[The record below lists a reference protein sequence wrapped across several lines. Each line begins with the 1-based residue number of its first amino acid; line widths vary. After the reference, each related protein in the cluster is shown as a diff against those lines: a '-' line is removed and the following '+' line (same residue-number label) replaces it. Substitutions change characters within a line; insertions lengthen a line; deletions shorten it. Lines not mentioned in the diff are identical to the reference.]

1 MQNNNSGRNNKG
13 KSQIIY
19 IKPNDS
25 SFIRG
30 DQQIL
35 EKYYKLQPFLLK
47 QLKSKLYYGVRIA
60 KLFLMLISNIF
71 IKNIV
76 FVTWFAD
83 YHAAVMVFAARITG
97 KKSVIF
103 IGGQES
109 ISYPELNK
117 GVYRKKIRGAFVK
130 YALRNADLIIAN
142 HKSLIY
148 HENFYYNQAQPHID
162 GISHYVKDLST
173 PVEIIYNGI
182 DPLRFV
188 RDYTIPKQE
197 NLVLTVGTMTQ
208 KGDFYNK
215 GFDLFIQTA
224 EKNPQLDFI
233 LIGLHPD
240 YLSWTEDNYHIS
252 KIPNLKVIPSFCPHD
267 ILNESY
273 NKARVFVQAS
283 ITEGMPNTLSEAM
296 LLECIPVG
304 SNVNGIPDAIGDT
317 GVIILNRT
325 VKDLETGIQQALN
338 MNTAQMARKRVM
350 QLFSFEQR
358 EEKIIQ
364 VIRKFLPFA

>member
-1 MQNNNSGRNNKG
+1 MKNNNSVESNTVKT
-13 KSQIIY
+13 QLIY

-25 SFIRG
+25 SFIRI
-30 DQQIL
+30 DQQIF
-35 EKYYKLQPFLLK
+35 EKHYDLHPILLK
-47 QLKSKLYYGVRIA
+47 QLKSKFHYGI
-60 KLFLMLISNIF
+60 KISQMFLVLISKIF
-71 IKNIV
+71 IKNV
-76 FVTWFAD
+76 FFVSWFAD
-83 YHAAVMVFAARITG
+83 YHSAVMVFTG
-97 KKSVIF
+97 KLMRKKTIIF
-103 IGGQES
+103 IGGQEA

-117 GVYRKKIRGAFVK
+117 GVFRKKIRGAFVK

-173 PVEIIYNGI
+173 QVEIIYNGI
-182 DPLRFV
+182 DPLKFV
-188 RDYTIPKQE
+188 RDYTIPKQK
-197 NLVLTVGTMTQ
+197 NLVLTVGTMNQ

-224 EKNPQLDFI
+224 EKNPQLAFV

-240 YLSWTEDNYHIS
+240 YLEWTENNYRIS
-252 KIPNLKVIPSFCPHD
+252 KIPNLKIIPYLCPYQV
-267 ILNESY
+267 LNEYY

-296 LLECIPVG
+296 LLECVPVG

-317 GVIILNRT
+317 GVIIMNRT
-325 VKDLETGIQQALN
+325 VEDLENGIQQALG
-338 MNTAQMARKRVM
+338 MSTAQLARERVM
-350 QLFSFEQR
+350 QLFSFEKR

-364 VIRKFLPFA
+364 VIRKFLPFT

>member
-1 MQNNNSGRNNKG
+1 VMA
-13 KSQIIY
+13 
-19 IKPNDS
+19 
-25 SFIRG
+25 F
-30 DQQIL
+30 
-35 EKYYKLQPFLLK
+35 
-47 QLKSKLYYGVRIA
+47 IA
-60 KLFLMLISNIF
+60 KLI
-71 IKNIV
+71 
-76 FVTWFAD
+76 
-83 YHAAVMVFAARITG
+83 G

-103 IGGQES
+103 IGGQEA

-117 GVYRKKIRGAFVK
+117 GVYRKKIRGAFVR
-130 YALRNADLIIAN
+130 YALRNTDLIIAN

-188 RDYTIPKQE
+188 RDYSIPKQE
-197 NLVLTVGTMTQ
+197 NLVLTVGTMNQ

-224 EKNPQLDFI
+224 EKNPQLAFV

-240 YLSWTEDNYHIS
+240 YLQWTEDNYHIS
-252 KIPNLKVIPSFCPHD
+252 KIRNLEVIPYLCSHQ
-267 ILNESY
+267 ILNKYY

-317 GVIILNRT
+317 GVIIMNRT
-325 VKDLETGIQQALN
+325 VEDLETGIQQALN
-338 MNTAQMARKRVM
+338 MNTAQLAGKRVM
-350 QLFSFEQR
+350 QLFSFQQR

-364 VIRKFLPFA
+364 VIRKMLPFA